1 MISSEMVKNDCN
13 LAQYRCDT
21 VNSRGRLF
29 FFCSKLMVVLKSYI
43 ESMDATKVDLLC
55 RTMKSLGYIFKFII
69 RSRFL
74 FAAYV
79 LI

>member
-1 MISSEMVKNDCN
+1 MIAIWHNIDVIQLIQEGGC
-13 LAQYRCDT
+13 
-21 VNSRGRLF
+21 